1 MARSTSERQQ
11 LLAHGPA
18 LLLRALED
26 LERVQAEVWQVGR
39 DLVLAGT
46 SYAALG
52 RQVGVSPQAAR
63 ARWGRHV
70 DAWRAEHGDVMP
82 WDLEVWGG
90 VDQGASDDE
99 LTMLRVLGE
108 AADHG

>member
-11 LLAHGPA
+11 VLAHGPA
-18 LLLRALED
+18 LLLRSLED
-26 LERVQAEVWQVGR
+26 LERVQREVWELGR

-82 WDLEVWGG
+82 WEVDEWAG
-90 VDQGASDDE
+90 VDPAASDDE
-99 LTMLRVLGE
+99 LTMMRVLG
-108 AADHG
+108 AASDHG